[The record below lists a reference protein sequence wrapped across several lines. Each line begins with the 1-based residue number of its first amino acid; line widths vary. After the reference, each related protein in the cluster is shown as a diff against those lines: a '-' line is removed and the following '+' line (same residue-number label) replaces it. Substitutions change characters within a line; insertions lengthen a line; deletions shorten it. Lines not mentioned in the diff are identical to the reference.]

1 MEKDS
6 AALKQPRPYA
16 ESDINRYEEKTPR
29 YAWVIWIVTFLVS
42 FAAPLGQF
50 KLVNIPL
57 YFIYVPNVSPA
68 GGFMLD
74 GAGFGM
80 LMTCVSLIG
89 IVLAFPAAFIC
100 RKLGLR
106 WTITIATLGVI
117 VGASSPPWRAP
128 T

>member
-57 YFIYVPNVSPA
+57 YFIYVPTSAP
-68 GGFMLD
+68 
-74 GAGFGM
+74 
-80 LMTCVSLIG
+80 
-89 IVLAFPAAFIC
+89 LA
-100 RKLGLR
+100 
-106 WTITIATLGVI
+106 
-117 VGASSPPWRAP
+117 ASCSTERDSACS
-128 T
+128 